1 MQKWCG
7 LEGKGQPQLTDGL
20 SSVAAFAMAAG
31 ASPTAYNPWG
41 VYPVYKG
48 NSESGYGNNN
58 YGYNNYG
65 YNNYGYNNYGNNN
78 YGYNNYGYSSGG
90 YNGYS
95 SSSSSGSSGYGS
107 SGYGSSSS
115 SSFNNGGYY
124 GGLSPTGF
132 TTSGVEVDYVWVPG
146 GTGTNNF
153 KVTGYNYGSSTQS
166 WASGGQAVFAPS
178 GYGNTYSGGSTMF
191 APSSGLASQG
201 NLGR

>member
-1 MQKWCG
+1 MHGDCCWDMQKWCG

-48 NSESGYGNNN
+48 DSGSGYGNNN

-65 YNNYGYNNYGNNN
+65 YNNYGNNNYGNNN
-78 YGYNNYGYSSGG
+78 YGYNNYG
-90 YNGYS
+90 
-95 SSSSSGSSGYGS
+95 
-107 SGYGSSSS
+107 
-115 SSFNNGGYY
+115 
-124 GGLSPTGF
+124 GLSTTGF